1 TVADA
6 RVLVRLAVLLEL
18 HRRRRD
24 HAGAAD
30 DVQVLELVHGVRLR
44 RLIGDDGDQ
53 VLVVDL
59 FLAVGEVL
67 ESLERAVEIAG
78 GEVEAEVLESRRQR
92 VPPGVLAE
100 DELVGRAPD
109 VLGLPDLVGEL
120 LLEHAVLVNACLVG
134 ERVLA
139 DDGLV
144 RLHVDAGDVREQ
156 PRGAEDLFRLH
167 AGLGAEVV
175 LASVQRH
182 HDFFE
187 RGVAG
192 PLADTVDGAL
202 HLPRAVHD
210 ARQRVGHRLAEI
222 VVAVDGEHVRARVP
236 LEPLLDPR
244 DPLAPLAG
252 DGVADRVGDVDR
264 ARAGVDTGLED
275 ITHVVEVGAGGVLR
289 RELDVLAVAARVPDR
304 LYGRLHHLG
313 PRLTQLVLQVDV
325 GGRDERVDAGLRRV
339 LHRLPAP
346 VDVAQAHA
354 REPADRRGARER
366 ADLLGHLA
374 RRLEVLLGRDGE
386 AGLDDV
392 HVQAR
397 QLPGHLQLFHRVH
410 REPGRLLAVT
420 ERGVED
426 DDSVHGLLPLFFLAC
441 HGWSL
446 LPVAS
451 IAAGA
456 GVWPTISR
464 RTGPETAYPPNT
476 TKRNTSCFVA
486 TIIPA

>member
-1 TVADA
+1 M
-6 RVLVRLAVLLEL
+6 
-18 HRRRRD
+18 
-24 HAGAAD
+24 
-30 DVQVLELVHGVRLR
+30 
-44 RLIGDDGDQ
+44 
-53 VLVVDL
+53 
-59 FLAVGEVL
+59 
-67 ESLERAVEIAG
+67 
-78 GEVEAEVLESRRQR
+78 
-92 VPPGVLAE
+92 LAE

-109 VLGLPDLVGEL
+109 VLRLHDLVGEL
-120 LLEHAVLVNACLVG
+120 LLEHAVLVDARLVG

-156 PRGAEDLFRLH
+156 PRGAEDLFRFH

-175 LASVQRH
+175 LAGVQRH

-202 HLPRAVHD
+202 HLPGAVHD
-210 ARQRVGHRLAEI
+210 SRERVGHRLAEV

-289 RELDVLAVAARVPDR
+289 RELDVLAVAARMPDR
-304 LYGRLHHLG
+304 LHGRLHHLG
-313 PRLTQLVLQVDV
+313 PRLAQLVLEVDV

-426 DDSVHGLLPLFFLAC
+426 DDSVHGLLLLFFLAC

-456 GVWPTISR
+456 GVWPTISH
-464 RTGPETAYPPNT
+464 RTGPETA
-476 TKRNTSCFVA
+476 
-486 TIIPA
+486 